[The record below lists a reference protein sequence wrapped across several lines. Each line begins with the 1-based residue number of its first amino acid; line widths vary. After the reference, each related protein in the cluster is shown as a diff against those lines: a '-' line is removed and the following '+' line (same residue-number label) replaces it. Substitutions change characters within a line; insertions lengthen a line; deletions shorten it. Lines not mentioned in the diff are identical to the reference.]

1 MDSLSIFFIVT
12 AILSLIL
19 IIYSIYS
26 TRKQKLSLVF
36 AIGGLLGSIIGYAI
50 KYIPTMWEKPLD
62 SSNVP
67 RYEKFIIINLSY
79 GGWLMV
85 LIIVLIFLSISKLYE
100 ERLPEPLLPT
110 EEEAN
115 KKG

>member
-19 IIYSIYS
+19 TIYCIYS

-50 KYIPTMWEKPLD
+50 KYIPTIWEKPFD
-62 SSNVP
+62 RP
-67 RYEKFIIINLSY
+67 TPAYERLIIINLSY
-79 GGWLMV
+79 GEWLIV
-85 LIIVLIFLSISKLYE
+85 LIIVLIFLSIAKLYE
-100 ERLPEPLLPT
+100 EKQAMLLPS
-110 EEEAN
+110 EEKAK

>member
-19 IIYSIYS
+19 TIYCIYS

-50 KYIPTMWEKPLD
+50 KYIPTIWEKPFD
-62 SSNVP
+62 RPTPS
-67 RYEKFIIINLSY
+67 YERFIIINLSY
-79 GGWLMV
+79 GEWLMV
-85 LIIVLIFLSISKLYE
+85 LIIVLICLSILKLYE
-100 ERLPEPLLPT
+100 EKQ
-110 EEEAN
+110 AIN
-115 KKG
+115 SS